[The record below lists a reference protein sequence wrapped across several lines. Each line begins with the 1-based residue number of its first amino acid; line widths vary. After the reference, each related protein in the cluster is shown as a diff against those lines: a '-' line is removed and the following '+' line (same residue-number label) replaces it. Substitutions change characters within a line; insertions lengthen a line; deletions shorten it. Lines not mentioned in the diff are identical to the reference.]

1 MLLCLRDNDFNKN
14 NVLINNR
21 IKNNVINNSYFHRI
35 YYSDDTFILNGITI
49 EFTLKNIK
57 VEKHFN
63 KIKINFNN
71 KDNIYTIENLLSIE
85 EDLMDMF
92 HYGKKKKLLLR
103 EQIGNNY
110 IKINNNN
117 KIFKQRT
124 EINLILKISG
134 FWESTHDYGI
144 TFRCLNID

>member
-49 EFTLKNIK
+49 EFTVKNIK

-117 KIFKQRT
+117 KIFKQST
-124 EINLILKISG
+124 EINVILKISG

>member
-117 KIFKQRT
+117 KIFKQST
-124 EINLILKISG
+124 EINVILKISG

>member
-117 KIFKQRT
+117 KIFKQSA
-124 EINLILKISG
+124 EINVILKISG